1 MGSETNDIIEE
12 LCEYLLQKHQEG
24 LEGSM
29 WGSKFIFD
37 SADLLYCNLQKIS
50 LTRKGSSY
58 IESPKWLKNKKET
71 INPKNN
77 DNNCFHY
84 ALTVALNYQNIKS
97 HPKRISNLKLFINK
111 CDRIGMILNQ
121 NKKTGKSLN

>member
-29 WGSKFIFD
+29 RGSKFIFD

-97 HPKRISNLKLFINK
+97 HPKRISNLEFFINK